1 MDLDYPKD
9 RLEVILVNNN
19 STDSTAA
26 IAETY
31 PITLLH
37 EEGWQS
43 SYLARNH
50 GIERAR
56 GEILAF
62 TDVDC
67 FVSPKWLKYL
77 LLQSNNAEIGCFA
90 GKIEAHEP
98 VTLAEQYA
106 FLDEEN
112 HNQLRCLMVGYL
124 PCAQTANVAYRREVF
139 DRIGLFNPAYR
150 SGGDVDFSWRMVK
163 DGKYG
168 IVYESEALVF
178 HKHRVT
184 MMSLYRQTKKYGQGF
199 TELQKTYPGHCV
211 RMTWF
216 MQDIFRFMFQGL
228 ISLPKNLY
236 RYFRGKVPAIDV
248 WFYFIKAMNR
258 IGLVHGII
266 RAHGRGDDG
275 QVSRLRIMH
284 YLIKTSVIRLRDLIL
299 YHENSARK

>member
-19 STDSTAA
+19 STDSTVA

-56 GEILAF
+56 GDILAF
-62 TDVDC
+62 TDADC
-67 FVSPKWLKYL
+67 VVSPKWLKYL
-77 LLQSNNAEIGCFA
+77 LLQRNNTKIGCFA
-90 GKIEAHEP
+90 GKIEAYEP

-124 PCAQTANVAYRREVF
+124 PYAQTANVAYRREVF
-139 DRIGLFNPAYR
+139 AHIGLFNPAYK

-168 IVYESEALVF
+168 IVYEPEATVL
-178 HKHRVT
+178 HKHRN
-184 MMSLYRQTKKYGQGF
+184 SIRRLYLQHRKYGESI
-199 TELQKTYPGHCV
+199 TDLLKLYPDSCAD
-211 RMTWF
+211 TFWF
-216 MQDIFRFMFQGL
+216 LMDAFRTGYRG
-228 ISLPKNLY
+228 IVTLPGNLY
-236 RYFRGKVPAIDV
+236 RYRKGKISLVHV
-248 WFYFIKAMNR
+248 WSNLLRSLCRF
-258 IGLVHGII
+258 GLVVGRM
-266 RAHGRGDDG
+266 RARGRRSDG
-275 QVSRLRIMH
+275 KVSRLRVMR